1 MSEKKN
7 KHELMT
13 DTDKEDREGSTMLF
27 NIVGASGLSFY
38 SVGGVNGEVAYKW
51 IFTVH
56 SSIAVKVDNI
66 QQR

>member
-1 MSEKKN
+1 M
-7 KHELMT
+7 
-13 DTDKEDREGSTMLF
+13 TDKEDREVSTMLF

-38 SVGGVNGEVAYKW
+38 SVGGAGGVNGEVAYGW

-66 QQR
+66 QRR